1 MKNNKLTII
10 QYLTLL
16 LLITF
21 SFGSCAYEDFLE
33 NEFEFTSVYLPKE
46 QIDRTF
52 IMDEGMI
59 IGVGAVLGGRLENT
73 ENVEITFSLNDDLVT
88 DAGYTVLPDSYYEL
102 VDSEGNAV
110 VDNKITISAGK
121 LQGFVYV
128 KADSINYLND
138 AMSLGNNYALGFQ
151 LDNVVKADSILANLK
166 TTVISFSY
174 INQLYGNYFQNGQYV
189 KNDGTTSETI
199 EYSGDVLEG
208 VSITM
213 INPTTVQCDGI
224 ANLRGNNDKM
234 NLVIADDNTITIES
248 VTGAIAITDDGGSF
262 YDPATRTIT
271 LNYSFESLG
280 VNYTANDVLGFRN
293 RVVDGVN
300 QTGI

>member
-1 MKNNKLTII
+1 MKNNKLISTI

-16 LLITF
+16 LVMAF

-33 NEFEFTSVYLPKE
+33 NEFEYTAVYLPKE

-52 IMDEGMI
+52 IMGEGMR
-59 IGVGAVLGGRLENT
+59 IGVGAVLGGRLQNT

-88 DAGYTVLPDSYYEL
+88 DAGYTVLPSSYYEL
-102 VDSEGNAV
+102 VDGDGNTV
-110 VDNKITISAGK
+110 SDNIKIAAGS

-128 KADSINYLND
+128 KADSLSFLND
-138 AMSLGNNYALGFQ
+138 PLSLGNNYALGFQ
-151 LDNVVKADSILANLK
+151 LDNVVKADSILVDQK
-166 TTVISFSY
+166 TSIITFTY
-174 INQLYGNYFQNGQYV
+174 INQLFGNYFQNGQYV
-189 KNDGTTSETI
+189 KNDGTTEETI
-199 EYSGDVLEG
+199 EYSGDILEG
-208 VSITM
+208 VSLTM

-248 VTGAIAITDDGGSF
+248 VAGAIAITDDGGSS
-262 YDPATRTIT
+262 YDPVNRIIT

-280 VNYTANDVLGFRN
+280 VNYTVNDVLSFRN